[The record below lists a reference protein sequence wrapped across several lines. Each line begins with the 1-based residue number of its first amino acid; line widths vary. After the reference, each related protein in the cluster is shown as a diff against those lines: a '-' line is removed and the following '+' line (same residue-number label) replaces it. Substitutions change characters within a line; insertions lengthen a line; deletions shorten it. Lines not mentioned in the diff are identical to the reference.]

1 MTKKKETDYEL
12 LYHELLEKYDEMFD
26 NLTQQVVDAYDE
38 NDVLKDSNETMK
50 KEIAKLRQTI
60 GGYTTQLTRTKK
72 ELVNIR
78 ADHELAKKSVSDLT
92 KVSLENKAMVK
103 ECIKREQ
110 EMEENYKEQMR
121 ELDHQIIKLTE
132 DVSEQKQLT
141 YEAERERLFY
151 KENYEFY
158 IKLPW
163 FKRLFVK

>member
-1 MTKKKETDYEL
+1 MKTEKETDYKL
-12 LYHELLEKYDEMFD
+12 LYHELLEKYNEMFD

-38 NDVLKDSNETMK
+38 NGVLKDSNETMK

-72 ELVNIR
+72 ELVNIK
-78 ADHELAKKSVSDLT
+78 ADYELAKKSVSDLT

-110 EMEENYKEQMR
+110 EMEENHKEQIM

-132 DVSEQKQLT
+132 DLSEQKKLT
-141 YEAERERLFY
+141 HEAERGRLFY
-151 KENYEFY
+151 KKNYEY
-158 IKLPW
+158 YKSLPW
-163 FKRLFVK
+163 YKKIFFK